1 MDDIKKKFFL
11 IVNSGHIALHV
22 INKEG
27 KLLFSEEFF
36 NKENDLD
43 NNFNNIK
50 KFLDQNIFK
59 IEKKLNLYIQEMNLI
74 IDDKSFVNVDLSL
87 IKDFKYSSNEKNN
100 LSNDFSIIKESIETS
115 NNKFELVHMVIKNYI
130 IDKKLYLEFPEEIDQ
145 KNFFLQLRFICLDT
159 KVLFNF
165 KKILSKYQISLE
177 KVFNFDYVNS
187 FKNDKSDN
195 ISLIANKLIE
205 GLNKNEINLSQKNR
219 KNLSFFEKFFKF
231 FT

>member
-1 MDDIKKKFFL
+1 MFWKIKSSKKIQLNDKIELYNLEFKNILKQNKKKFTPSNR
-11 IVNSGHIALHV
+11 II
-22 INKEG
+22 
-27 KLLFSEEFF
+27 
-36 NKENDLD
+36 KEN
-43 NNFNNIK
+43 
-50 KFLDQNIFK
+50 
-59 IEKKLNLYIQEMNLI
+59 ENLI

-159 KVLFNF
+159 KVLFSF

-177 KVFNFDYVNS
+177 KIFNFDYVNTGS
-187 FKNDKSDN
+187 NMIIMINWAFLVNTLLQEEFIQICIEENFGPCDN
-195 ISLIANKLIE
+195 LLDLEHLKKLIKD
-205 GLNKNEINLSQKNR
+205 LKSY
-219 KNLSFFEKFFKF
+219 
-231 FT
+231 